1 MRAPVYCVCLM
12 TKVADGCKFR
22 IRGWTGVACEGPRVS
37 QSCKAGMLQDKCR
50 DLGCFGG
57 ERAKFTVAVHAQLLA
72 GRAFFSHP
80 FGLPPGRHCGSPHC
94 HTTQQMCL
102 GFFFLPTAKTWRRKQ
117 TLSHLHFEITES
129 PSLMETFNSRI
140 VQLHHLG

>member
-80 FGLPPGRHCGSPHC
+80 FGLPSVRKALWVTTLPHN
-94 HTTQQMCL
+94 TTNVFGL
-102 GFFFLPTAKTWRRKQ
+102 FLP
-117 TLSHLHFEITES
+117 S
-129 PSLMETFNSRI
+129 NS
-140 VQLHHLG
+140 